1 MEDDWY
7 TVEGAEILL
16 HSDEKQLRKEY
27 TRLRDIAEKR
37 LKRLQKDYGW
47 TKTGKKESFRKLK
60 DIDRRDLPKALSEL
74 AKFVKAGTS
83 TVSGQR
89 KAQEKTTAT
98 LNKAVGSETAVNA
111 KNYRRVIEVLNAA
124 RKLKN
129 KVLYGSD
136 KIVEL
141 AEATMVL
148 SQDQF
153 DVVLANLEAVLP
165 HSDEFLGELT
175 GYVAVRKSEDDD
187 PIDLDD
193 YASVDIDDFL
203 EVTGWKVEDT
213 EG

>member
-1 MEDDWY
+1 MAKKFNMEDDWY

-37 LKRLQKDYGW
+37 RKRLQKDYGW

-60 DIDRRDLPKALSEL
+60 DIDRRDLPKALSEV
-74 AKFVKAGTS
+74 AKFVKGGTS

-148 SQDQF
+148 TQDQF
-153 DVVLANLEAVLP
+153 EVVLANLEAVLP

-175 GYVAVRKSEDDD
+175 GYVDERELEDYD
-187 PIDLDD
+187 
-193 YASVDIDDFL
+193 SVDIDDFL

>member
-1 MEDDWY
+1 MPKAFKMDDDWY
-7 TVEGAEILL
+7 TVEGAETLL
-16 HSDEKQLRKEY
+16 RSDEKQLRREY

-47 TKTGKKESFRKLK
+47 TKTGQKKSFSKLK

-74 AKFVKAGTS
+74 AKFVKGGTS
-83 TVSGQR
+83 TISGQR

-98 LNKAVGSETAVNA
+98 LNKAVGNENAVNA

-153 DVVLANLEAVLP
+153 DVVLDNLEAILP
-165 HSDEFLGELT
+165 HSDEFSGRLT
-175 GYVAVRKSEDDD
+175 GYKVEQKLEGYD
-187 PIDLDD
+187 
-193 YASVDIDDFL
+193 SVDMDDFL

>member
-1 MEDDWY
+1 MPKTFNMEEDWY
-7 TVEGAEILL
+7 TVEGAETLL

-37 LKRLQKDYGW
+37 RKRLEKDYGW
-47 TKTGKKESFRKLK
+47 TKAGKTESFRKLK

-89 KAQEKTTAT
+89 KAQAKTTAT
-98 LNKAVGSETAVNA
+98 LNKAVGSKNAVNA

-153 DVVLANLEAVLP
+153 EVVLENLEAVLP

-175 GYVAVRKSEDDD
+175 GYVDEHELEDYD
-187 PIDLDD
+187 
-193 YASVDIDDFL
+193 SVDIDDFL
-203 EVTGWKVEDT
+203 EVTGWKEDT